1 MKKLLFIAV
10 SMVLV
15 PTIGSAQKWS
25 KSDSEIF
32 IESCVGEAQNY
43 FTPEGALQYCSCTME
58 KIMVL
63 YPDAAYVD
71 EMTDDEMN
79 TVAEECILQIG
90 ETTGDDIFLKWTDET
105 KAAFIEG
112 CSGELLGS
120 GIDPSVYC
128 PCALEEIM
136 KVYTTPF
143 AAMSMSEEVLFEIA
157 AKCLGGE

>member
-10 SMVLV
+10 SMLLL

-25 KSDSEIF
+25 KSDSDIF
-32 IESCVGEAQNY
+32 IESCVSEAQNY
-43 FTPEGALQYCSCTME
+43 FTPEGALEYCNCTME
-58 KIMVL
+58 KIMVM
-63 YPDAAYVD
+63 YPDAEYID
-71 EMTDDEMN
+71 QMTDDELN
-79 TVAEECILQIG
+79 TVAEECILQIA

-105 KAAFIEG
+105 KVAFIEG
-112 CSGELLGS
+112 CSEELVDS
-120 GIDPSVYC
+120 GIDASVYC

-136 KVYTTPF
+136 KVYNTPF